1 MSQEVWA
8 QGRSEPLPASRSRG
22 ARGLWALIKSSG
34 TLPRPAGTAHSPLQ
48 GAVRAGAWWLDGS
61 QNQGPTLG
69 EEQTGRHLKAQGG
82 RGATPTKPLS
92 QSPVWP
98 QTQMGLAETAG
109 CGRPAPG
116 RPAHVQ
122 LLCQTPISRAGAG
135 AWTRTWGRRSFL
147 SCLQHGHGHPVTWW
161 QSCPPQEACVRP
173 TQAGMGGPSSSAVE
187 DGRGTFQGQRAGGPD
202 PCHPP
207 RPPKVGLLLTPGA
220 AGEAQRSS
228 PEEDAPSVANT
239 LQRGWSLGSRN
250 FVPVERQSC
259 GRDEII
265 QMKWQSREL

>member
-116 RPAHVQ
+116 RPRAAAVPDAHQPGWGRGVDQ
-122 LLCQTPISRAGAG
+122 DLGKAIFPILSPTRPRPPGDLVAELPATGGLCQTHPSRDG
-135 AWTRTWGRRSFL
+135 WTQQQRRGRWTWNFPGPTGR
-147 SCLQHGHGHPVTWW
+147 
-161 QSCPPQEACVRP
+161 
-173 TQAGMGGPSSSAVE
+173 
-187 DGRGTFQGQRAGGPD
+187 
-202 PCHPP
+202 
-207 RPPKVGLLLTPGA
+207 
-220 AGEAQRSS
+220 
-228 PEEDAPSVANT
+228 
-239 LQRGWSLGSRN
+239 WS
-250 FVPVERQSC
+250 
-259 GRDEII
+259 
-265 QMKWQSREL
+265 